1 MIFQIKGGEKVNIE
15 KIESVYS
22 QGTSKQREDGFVV
35 NYPFFG
41 VVDGFSA
48 PFNYKAPPMPFSGG
62 TGGEMVRKT
71 ILETFYSA
79 PPTAPLEKLLWRA
92 NERVA
97 KIQMSRGIPLE
108 RTDLLAAVS
117 FVFAKL
123 EKDAVTLIQGGDCL
137 AVWSY
142 DPGHF
147 GVTKNQAYPHVA
159 ENLKI
164 IARLLK
170 KNGNNVAEMWVDFCP
185 ILCQRRL
192 QDTNNPKSEARYA
205 VLNGQPVFRELWQK
219 IEIPVYGLRYLLLFS
234 DGFIPYGLTQ
244 NKTKLAEN
252 VISIYEANGIP
263 TLLRRKRRTDKK
275 NEKKSYIARDEATAV
290 AVEFS
295 E

>member
-1 MIFQIKGGEKVNIE
+1 MNIE

-22 QGTSKQREDGFVV
+22 QGTSKQKEDGFVV

-48 PFNYKAPPMPFSGG
+48 PFSYKAPPMLFSRR

-71 ILETFYSA
+71 VLETFYSA
-79 PPTAPLEKLLWRA
+79 SSSTPLEDLLLRA
-92 NERVA
+92 NQKVA

-117 FVFAKL
+117 FVFARL
-123 EKDAVTLIQGGDCL
+123 DKDVITLIQGGDCL

-142 DPGHF
+142 GPEEF
-147 GVTKNQAYPHVA
+147 GVTKNQAYLHVSG
-159 ENLKI
+159 NLKI
-164 IARLLK
+164 IEGLLR
-170 KNGNNVAEMWVDFCP
+170 KNHNDVAEMWVDFCP
-185 ILCQRRL
+185 ILSQRRL
-192 QDTNNPKSEARYA
+192 QDTNNPESKAGYA
-205 VLNGQPVFRELWQK
+205 VLNGQPVFKELWQK
-219 IEIPVYGLRYLLLFS
+219 IEIPTRNLRYLLLFS

-244 NKTKLAEN
+244 DETKLAKD
-252 VISIYEANGIP
+252 VISIYEAAGIP

-290 AVEFS
+290 AIEFS
-295 E
+295 K